1 MRAPRY
7 ETKLEKINEL
17 DLPFENEIID
27 TNEKAAYVAWS
38 ILKDFDR
45 EHIVVLY
52 LDVQQQL
59 IGYEL
64 IAQGTEFMAA
74 YSAKTLLKGAL
85 LADATSI
92 ITAHNHILSTS
103 TKPSKADIHSNHH
116 IKQFT
121 EAVDISI
128 LADIVVNHDGLFW
141 LIESTLDDGTEIAN
155 VKNEKKYYWK
165 KTKKLTANIWST
177 LKDECLITAFTLMIT
192 LLPLM
197 LLGSKINPNIRIV
210 LFIILFIIIQI
221 ITHVAYYVLS
231 EYEKQKDEEHTL
243 TEIIKNRN
251 TRRP

>member
-1 MRAPRY
+1 MRIPRY
-7 ETKLEKINEL
+7 ETKLEKVNTL

-27 TNEKAAYVAWS
+27 TNEKAAYVAWD

-64 IAQGTEFMAA
+64 IAQGTELMAA

-103 TKPSKADIHSNHH
+103 TRPSKADIDSNYH

-121 EAVDISI
+121 EAVNIRV
-128 LADIVVNHDGLFW
+128 LADIVINHDGLFW
-141 LIESTLDDGTEIAN
+141 LIDSSLDNGPEIAN
-155 VKNEKKYYWK
+155 VKNEKTYYWK

-177 LKDECLITAFTLMIT
+177 LKTECLITAFTIMIT

-197 LLGSKINPNIRIV
+197 LLGSKLDPKIRIV
-210 LFIILFIIIQI
+210 TFIILFIIIQI
-221 ITHVAYYVLS
+221 PVHVTYYVLAH
-231 EYEKQKDEEHTL
+231 YEKQKDREHTL
-243 TEIIKNRN
+243 DEIIENKK